1 MIQSNIDCK
10 IKYVNF
16 HKNNLNLESLNILKN
31 NNENFKKRKLVFA
44 LDKIEQIDNNFDLD
58 CAIFT

>member
-1 MIQSNIDCK
+1 M
-10 IKYVNF
+10 
-16 HKNNLNLESLNILKN
+16 LKN

-44 LDKIEQIDNNFDLD
+44 LDKIEQMEDNFDLD